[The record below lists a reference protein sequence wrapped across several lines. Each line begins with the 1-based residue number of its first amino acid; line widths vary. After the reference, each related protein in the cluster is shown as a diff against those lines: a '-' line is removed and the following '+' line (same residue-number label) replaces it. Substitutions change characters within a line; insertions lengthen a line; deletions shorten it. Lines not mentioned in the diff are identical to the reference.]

1 LDTDPTVA
9 LISHIIDCLGA
20 LRDVNKVYRSKGSL
34 ASRSVGTRVMFGFTA
49 ELGNVLLD
57 AITFDPPTDLAESSL
72 YYSQV
77 AGQILS
83 VFPEIAAQ
91 ATPSTGKVLIHHT
104 CLKTSAIM
112 SQDAIK
118 MVLKAFPAGAWTT
131 DRTGALPL
139 HWITHNAHCS
149 QEMVSYLINANPKG
163 PWVADVDGYTPLH
176 WAVNQ
181 DEPNV
186 DVVAALIAANASAC
200 SKPCLKGSLPLHW
213 LVNRDQP
220 FMPVVRALLQVHA
233 DGVRTF
239 DKAGWLPIHQCV
251 NRSQISL
258 ECMHLLCELYPQGL
272 QCPNAN
278 GQLPLHR
285 ALDQTAPH
293 LEAVRDMLQSFPGA
307 AKVADDEGYL
317 PLHLALDCA
326 KPDPEI
332 SRLLLQVHPEA
343 AFHKSKDGL
352 LPIHCIISAMQPVVE
367 VIEALLG
374 VFPDSVESMAVDV
387 IPQDENADPETW
399 QGEWVEKRWTP
410 LSRAIDRGLDAIV
423 VLFREALH
431 NSHKNNKNP
440 PAKQPPASNN
450 TAKSLQPQPKAPM
463 HNSQP
468 NNYMN
473 DSHVVL
479 GGRLDH
485 SPAREGS
492 YLDEGESDA
501 VGPYYNDMLPTQ
513 QQQQPV
519 SHAGNMLPSLKERM
533 VPGGSVML
541 GKPDREA
548 GKVHSSSAN
557 NLNSAPPPRDR
568 EKPPRSHRDRSE
580 SREPRERDRSE
591 RDRDRSDRDRRGD
604 RSERDRRSSSR
615 HRDRDGRHSSR
626 RGRYREEDEDYN
638 NEDDNAEQ
646 QDYYDNNPNLDND
659 NNDDVRD
666 SKPSKAGGGSRSRD
680 REGRGGREKDSSSR
694 RSGSRNREG
703 GRDRDRDRDRDR
715 SESRHRG
722 HRERHKPY
730 PSNEEAND
738 PNEPGNAEEA
748 ARDRPGY
755 KGFSSGPS
763 KGTNVANRPVQPA
776 DQAPYTSAGSVGRP
790 YSRRGLSS
798 ADTHDQLERSN
809 TSSGEYNQV
818 GRGSGGVPLT
828 AVIDMG
834 PDVSNTNMSNP
845 RGGPLN
851 LDDIV

>member
-1 LDTDPTVA
+1 MA

-149 QEMVSYLINANPKG
+149 QEMVAFLITANPKG

-258 ECMHLLCELYPQGL
+258 ECMHLLSELYPQGL

-293 LEAVRDMLQSFPGA
+293 LEAVRDMLHSFPGA

-352 LPIHCIISAMQPVVE
+352 LPLHCIISAMQPVLE
-367 VIEALLG
+367 VIEALLA
-374 VFPDSVESMAVDV
+374 VCPDSVESMAVDV
-387 IPQDENADPETW
+387 IPQDESADPETW

-431 NSHKNNKNP
+431 NSHKNNKPVPANKYP
-440 PAKQPPASNN
+440 PPSNN
-450 TAKSLQPQPKAPM
+450 TAKSLLPQARAPL
-463 HNSQP
+463 H
-468 NNYMN
+468 N
-473 DSHVVL
+473 DSTMHSNGNTNMVL

-485 SPAREGS
+485 SPHLARGEGS
-492 YLDEGESDA
+492 YLDDDDNNAEEDA
-501 VGPYYNDMLPTQ
+501 VGPYYNDMLPA
-513 QQQQPV
+513 PLP
-519 SHAGNMLPSLKERM
+519 AAANMLLPSLKERM
-533 VPGGSVML
+533 VPGGSVVL
-541 GKPDREA
+541 QRDGNSSSNNPNPN
-548 GKVHSSSAN
+548 KVHSSSGG
-557 NLNSAPPPRDR
+557 NLNSAPPPRER
-568 EKPPRSHRDRSE
+568 EKPPRSTRDRSE
-580 SREPRERDRSE
+580 SREPRERDRTE
-591 RDRDRSDRDRRGD
+591 RDRERSDRDRRGD
-604 RSERDRRSSSR
+604 RSERDRNRSSSR
-615 HRDRDGRHSSR
+615 HREPREGRHSSR
-626 RGRYREEDEDYN
+626 RRQEDEDYN
-638 NEDDNAEQ
+638 EEDNALEQ

-659 NNDDVRD
+659 HNDANRH
-666 SKPSKAGGGSRSRD
+666 SKAGGSRSRE
-680 REGRGGREKDSSSR
+680 REGRGGREKDSGSR
-694 RSGSRNREG
+694 RSGSRSRDVGNRDG
-703 GRDRDRDRDRDR
+703 KDGRDR
-715 SESRHRG
+715 SESRHR
-722 HRERHKPY
+722 HRDRHRPH
-730 PSNEEAND
+730 PANEDVADIND
-738 PNEPGNAEEA
+738 MAEEA
-748 ARDRPGY
+748 HLKEGRPGY

-790 YSRRGLSS
+790 FSRRGLSS
-798 ADTHDQLERSN
+798 ADTHDQLERNNSN
-809 TSSGEYNQV
+809 SCEYNQV
-818 GRGSGGVPLT
+818 GRGGSGGVPLT

-834 PDVSNTNMSNP
+834 PDVSNTAGNMN
-845 RGGPLN
+845 RGPLN